1 MRVYGA
7 TNLIVSV
14 TKVKVS
20 TDLLNVKLYVSVFP
34 FSKSNSVLQ
43 LLSRDKNKIKNSLGS
58 LMKDQL
64 RRIPEPF
71 FFLDDSLDHIEKVEK
86 EIKSG
91 VNPIPE
97 FWKKRKEKNEV
108 YKLYCKKDISFFKSK
123 WNVVNVISAAATS
136 VLVAASC
143 SFLLFYQYF
152 LVLKVLERAI
162 L

>member
-1 MRVYGA
+1 MESERQKKISSVLQKDLSSIIQGRLRVYGA

-20 TDLLNVKLYVSVFP
+20 PDLLNVKLYVSVFP
-34 FSKSNSVLQ
+34 FSKSNSVLK

-64 RRIPEPF
+64 RRIPEPL

-91 VNPIPE
+91 VNPIQNFGKSE
-97 FWKKRKEKNEV
+97 KKK
-108 YKLYCKKDISFFKSK
+108 
-123 WNVVNVISAAATS
+123 
-136 VLVAASC
+136 
-143 SFLLFYQYF
+143 
-152 LVLKVLERAI
+152 
-162 L
+162 

>member
-1 MRVYGA
+1 MESERQKKISSVLQKDLSSIIQGRLRVYGA

-20 TDLLNVKLYVSVFP
+20 PDLLNVKLYVSVFP

-71 FFLDDSLDHIEKVEK
+71 FFLDDSLHHIEKVEK

-91 VNPIPE
+91 VNPIQNFGKSE
-97 FWKKRKEKNEV
+97 KKK
-108 YKLYCKKDISFFKSK
+108 
-123 WNVVNVISAAATS
+123 
-136 VLVAASC
+136 
-143 SFLLFYQYF
+143 
-152 LVLKVLERAI
+152 
-162 L
+162 

>member
-1 MRVYGA
+1 MESERQKKISSVSQKDLSSIIQGRLRVYGA

-20 TDLLNVKLYVSVFP
+20 PDLLNVKLYVSVFP

-71 FFLDDSLDHIEKVEK
+71 FFS
-86 EIKSG
+86 
-91 VNPIPE
+91 
-97 FWKKRKEKNEV
+97 
-108 YKLYCKKDISFFKSK
+108 
-123 WNVVNVISAAATS
+123 
-136 VLVAASC
+136 
-143 SFLLFYQYF
+143 
-152 LVLKVLERAI
+152 
-162 L
+162 

>member
-1 MRVYGA
+1 MESERQKKISSVLQKDLSSIIQARLRVYGA

-20 TDLLNVKLYVSVFP
+20 PDLLNVKLYVSVFP

-64 RRIPEPF
+64 RRIPEPL

-91 VNPIPE
+91 VNPIQNFGKSE
-97 FWKKRKEKNEV
+97 KKK
-108 YKLYCKKDISFFKSK
+108 
-123 WNVVNVISAAATS
+123 
-136 VLVAASC
+136 
-143 SFLLFYQYF
+143 
-152 LVLKVLERAI
+152 
-162 L
+162 

>member
-1 MRVYGA
+1 MESERQKKISSVLQKDLSSIIQGRLRVYGA

-20 TDLLNVKLYVSVFP
+20 PDLLNVKLYVSVFP

-71 FFLDDSLDHIEKVEK
+71 FFLDDSLDYIEKVEK

-91 VNPIPE
+91 VNPIQNFGKSE
-97 FWKKRKEKNEV
+97 KKK
-108 YKLYCKKDISFFKSK
+108 
-123 WNVVNVISAAATS
+123 
-136 VLVAASC
+136 
-143 SFLLFYQYF
+143 
-152 LVLKVLERAI
+152 
-162 L
+162 

>member
-1 MRVYGA
+1 MESERQKKISSVLQKDLSSIIQGRLRVYGA

-20 TDLLNVKLYVSVFP
+20 PDLLNVKLYVSVFP
-34 FSKSNSVLQ
+34 FSKSNSVLR
-43 LLSRDKNKIKNSLGS
+43 LLSRDKNKIKNSLGG

-91 VNPIPE
+91 VNPIQNFGKSE
-97 FWKKRKEKNEV
+97 KKK
-108 YKLYCKKDISFFKSK
+108 
-123 WNVVNVISAAATS
+123 
-136 VLVAASC
+136 
-143 SFLLFYQYF
+143 
-152 LVLKVLERAI
+152 
-162 L
+162 

>member
-1 MRVYGA
+1 MESERQKKISSVLQKDISSIIQGRLRAYGA

-14 TKVKVS
+14 TKAKVS
-20 TDLLNVKLYVSVFP
+20 PDLLNVKLYVSVFP
-34 FSKSNSVLQ
+34 FSKSNSVLK

-91 VNPIPE
+91 VNPIQNFGKSE
-97 FWKKRKEKNEV
+97 KKK
-108 YKLYCKKDISFFKSK
+108 
-123 WNVVNVISAAATS
+123 
-136 VLVAASC
+136 
-143 SFLLFYQYF
+143 
-152 LVLKVLERAI
+152 
-162 L
+162 

>member
-1 MRVYGA
+1 MESERQKKISSVLQKDLSSIIQGRLRVYGA

-14 TKVKVS
+14 TKAKVS
-20 TDLLNVKLYVSVFP
+20 PDLLNVKLYVSVFP
-34 FSKSNSVLQ
+34 FSKSNSVLK

-91 VNPIPE
+91 VNPIQNFGKSE
-97 FWKKRKEKNEV
+97 KKK
-108 YKLYCKKDISFFKSK
+108 
-123 WNVVNVISAAATS
+123 
-136 VLVAASC
+136 
-143 SFLLFYQYF
+143 
-152 LVLKVLERAI
+152 
-162 L
+162 

>member
-1 MRVYGA
+1 MESERQKKISSVLQKDLSSIIQGRLRVYGA

-20 TDLLNVKLYVSVFP
+20 PDLLNVKLYVSVFP

-91 VNPIPE
+91 VNPIENFGKPE
-97 FWKKRKEKNEV
+97 KKK
-108 YKLYCKKDISFFKSK
+108 
-123 WNVVNVISAAATS
+123 
-136 VLVAASC
+136 
-143 SFLLFYQYF
+143 
-152 LVLKVLERAI
+152 
-162 L
+162 

>member
-1 MRVYGA
+1 MESERQKKISSVLQKDLSSIIQGRLRVYEA

-20 TDLLNVKLYVSVFP
+20 PDLLNVKLYVSVFP

-91 VNPIPE
+91 VNPIQNFGKSE
-97 FWKKRKEKNEV
+97 KKK
-108 YKLYCKKDISFFKSK
+108 
-123 WNVVNVISAAATS
+123 
-136 VLVAASC
+136 
-143 SFLLFYQYF
+143 
-152 LVLKVLERAI
+152 
-162 L
+162 

>member
-1 MRVYGA
+1 MESERQKKISSVLQKDISSIIQGRLRAYGA

-14 TKVKVS
+14 TKAKVS
-20 TDLLNVKLYVSVFP
+20 PDLLNVKLYVSVFP
-34 FSKSNSVLQ
+34 FSKSNSVLK

-91 VNPIPE
+91 VNPIQNFGE
-97 FWKKRKEKNEV
+97 SEKKK
-108 YKLYCKKDISFFKSK
+108 
-123 WNVVNVISAAATS
+123 
-136 VLVAASC
+136 
-143 SFLLFYQYF
+143 
-152 LVLKVLERAI
+152 
-162 L
+162 

>member
-1 MRVYGA
+1 MESERQKKISSVLQKDLSSIIQGRLRVYGA

-20 TDLLNVKLYVSVFP
+20 PDLLNVKLYVSVFP

-64 RRIPEPF
+64 RRIPEPL

-91 VNPIPE
+91 VNPIQNFGKSE
-97 FWKKRKEKNEV
+97 KKK
-108 YKLYCKKDISFFKSK
+108 
-123 WNVVNVISAAATS
+123 
-136 VLVAASC
+136 
-143 SFLLFYQYF
+143 
-152 LVLKVLERAI
+152 
-162 L
+162 

>member
-1 MRVYGA
+1 MESERQKKISSVLQKDLSSIIQGRLRVYGA

-20 TDLLNVKLYVSVFP
+20 PDLLNVKLYVSVFP

-91 VNPIPE
+91 VNPIHNFGKSE
-97 FWKKRKEKNEV
+97 KKK
-108 YKLYCKKDISFFKSK
+108 
-123 WNVVNVISAAATS
+123 
-136 VLVAASC
+136 
-143 SFLLFYQYF
+143 
-152 LVLKVLERAI
+152 
-162 L
+162 